1 MRKQA
6 EREARGEAQ
15 TFVDLARK
23 LIAVPKKEI
32 DEQKA
37 RYDKEKQHKDEKR
50 TK

>member
-1 MRKQA
+1 MRKQP
-6 EREARGEAQ
+6 EREVRGEAQ

-23 LIAVPKKEI
+23 LIAVPKKEV

-37 RYDKEKQHKDEKR
+37 RYEKGKQRKDEKR